1 LNMFKQVW
9 ERLKIWQGTVSRT
22 EYLYVG
28 LLFSAVKV
36 LIDYATVTFLFGRQ
50 WSLLVYVTSRFSVFA
65 APHTWIANPSSRA
78 EILTIGAV
86 AAPFMYVGVLYSV
99 KRLRDAGAPAWLAA
113 LFFVPFVKFLLIAL
127 LCILPTVE
135 IRPERREGQRPT
147 SLGRFIPASKIGSAI
162 LGFLVTAMIAVPT
175 AWLITERLGNYGW
188 TLFLG
193 LPFFCGFTSAA
204 IYCYHAPRTSS
215 QCLLVA
221 LASLGVI
228 AMLVLIFAIEGV
240 ICLAMAAPLAIPMA
254 LIGGKLAHVLQA
266 ERGESL
272 LAFSL
277 LLFGLPG
284 FAGIEHARPLEPHLL
299 KVTSVAEIQAP
310 PETVW
315 KNVVTFSEL
324 PAPTEAIFKTGLA
337 YPLRAEI
344 SGSGVGAERHCVFST
359 GAFVEP
365 ITVWQEP
372 SLLRFNVAQ
381 EPPPMLE
388 LSPFKIHP
396 RHLDHYFAA
405 QQGEFRLTALP
416 GGRTRL
422 EGTTWYRLQFAPEVY
437 WKLWSDGIVHRIHM
451 RVLNHIKNLSEQAS
465 LEAE

>member
-1 LNMFKQVW
+1 MFKQLW
-9 ERLKIWQGTVSRT
+9 HRLKTWQGRVTRK

-28 LLFSAVKV
+28 VLFSIVKV
-36 LIDYATVTFLFGRQ
+36 LIDYAAVTIVFGRQ
-50 WSLLVYVTSRFSVFA
+50 WSWLAYVTSRFSLLAQPYVSNLGHDARKEFLA
-65 APHTWIANPSSRA
+65 MALIA
-78 EILTIGAV
+78 V
-86 AAPFMYVGVLYSV
+86 PFMYIGVVYTV
-99 KRLRDAGAPAWLAA
+99 KRLRDAGAPTWIA
-113 LFFVPFVKFLLIAL
+113 LFFFVPFLKFLLIATLCL
-127 LCILPTVE
+127 LPSTE
-135 IRPERREGQRPT
+135 TRPQRAEGRPPGG
-147 SLGRFIPASKIGSAI
+147 SLIPISTFGSAVF
-162 LGFLVTAMIAVPT
+162 GVVMTAIVAVPS
-175 AWLITERLGNYGW
+175 AWLITEYLGDYGW

-228 AMLVLIFAIEGV
+228 AIMVLIFAIEGV
-240 ICLAMAAPLAIPMA
+240 ICLAMAASLAIPMA
-254 LIGGKLAHVLQA
+254 LIGGKLAHVLQT

-284 FAGIEHARPLEPHLL
+284 FAGLEHVRPLTQHLL
-299 KVTSVAEIQAP
+299 QVTSVAEIQAP

-315 KNVVTFSEL
+315 KNVVSFSEL

-344 SGSGVGAERHCVFST
+344 SGNGVGAERHCVFST
-359 GAFVEP
+359 VAFVEP

-372 SLLRFNVAQ
+372 ALLRFNVAQ

-405 QQGEFRLTALP
+405 HQGEFRLTALP

-422 EGTTWYRLQFAPEVY
+422 EGTTWYRLRFAPEGY
-437 WKLWSDGIVHRIHM
+437 WELCSDEIVHRIHM
-451 RVLNHIKNLSEQAS
+451 RVLNHIKTLSEQAR
-465 LEAE
+465 LEPK

>member
-1 LNMFKQVW
+1 MFKQLW
-9 ERLKIWQGTVSRT
+9 HRLQTWQGRVTRK

-28 LLFSAVKV
+28 VLFSVLKV
-36 LIDYATVTFLFGRQ
+36 LIDYATVTILFGGK
-50 WSLLVYVTSRFSVFA
+50 WSPLAYVTSRFSLFA
-65 APHTWIANPSSRA
+65 APYAWMANPSSRA

-86 AAPFMYVGVLYSV
+86 AAPFMYIGVLYTV
-99 KRLRDAGAPAWLAA
+99 KRLRDIGAPTWLAA
-113 LFFVPFVKFLLIAL
+113 FFFVPFLKFLFIAL
-127 LCILPTVE
+127 LCILPAAE
-135 IRPERREGQRPT
+135 IRPERREEGRLT
-147 SLGRFIPASKIGSAI
+147 SLGRFIPASKVGSAI

-204 IYCYHAPRTSS
+204 IYCYHAPRTAS

-228 AMLVLIFAIEGV
+228 AMLVLIFAIEGI

-254 LIGGKLAHVLQA
+254 LIGGKLAHVLQV

-272 LAFSL
+272 LAFGL

-284 FAGIEHARPLEPHLL
+284 FAGIEHARPPEQHLL

-315 KNVVTFSEL
+315 KNVVSFSEL

-344 SGSGVGAERHCVFST
+344 SGRGVGAERHCVFST

-365 ITVWQEP
+365 ITLWQEP
-372 SLLRFNVAQ
+372 ALLRFNVAQ

-405 QQGEFRLTALP
+405 QQGEFRLIALP
-416 GGRTRL
+416 DGRTRL
-422 EGTTWYRLQFAPEVY
+422 EGTTWYQLRFAPEGY
-437 WKLWSDGIVHRIHM
+437 WELWSDAIVHRIHM
-451 RVLNHIKNLSEQAS
+451 RVLNHIKSLSEQAS
-465 LEAE
+465 LEAK